1 MKHYTEIQS
10 SLLVA
15 TPSRSGNAIFCS
27 DFTGRNSI
35 ADTGSGSPKRDIT
48 DW

>member
-1 MKHYTEIQS
+1 MKRYTEIQS

-15 TPSRSGNAIFCS
+15 TPSHNGNAIFCS

-35 ADTGSGSPKRDIT
+35 TDKGSGDILHS
-48 DW
+48 

>member
-1 MKHYTEIQS
+1 MKRYTEIQS
-10 SLLVA
+10 SLLVT
-15 TPSRSGNAIFCS
+15 TPSHNGIAVFCS

-35 ADTGSGSPKRDIT
+35 ADTGSGCRKDII

>member
-10 SLLVA
+10 SLVGVQ
-15 TPSRSGNAIFCS
+15 TPNGNAIFCS

-35 ADTGSGSPKRDIT
+35 ADKGSGDKTPS
-48 DW
+48 